1 MLSVS
6 ITAQSMRITNLGKGY
21 SPREGVGEAGERL
34 SIEYRG
40 AGDAILI
47 EAPYFG
53 QSLDW

>member
-40 AGDAILI
+40 AGDAILV
-47 EAPYFG
+47 EAPYLG